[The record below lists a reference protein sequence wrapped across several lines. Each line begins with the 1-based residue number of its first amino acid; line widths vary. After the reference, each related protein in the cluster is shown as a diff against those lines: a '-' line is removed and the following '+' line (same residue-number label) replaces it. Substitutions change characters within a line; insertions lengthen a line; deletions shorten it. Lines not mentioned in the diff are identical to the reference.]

1 MIRFAL
7 SGSIDSSRA
16 GPARRAELESKL
28 RLAGKRWI
36 KKSLAKSGVLR
47 LAGQFP
53 PTAAIVLMY
62 HSVLDDPRE
71 CADSIGVANIN
82 ATDAFRKQM
91 EMLARSYDAVTV
103 EDIRLFVTGQKEM
116 PRRLVAV
123 TFDDGYA
130 DNAEVAA
137 PVLNGLGIPASFY
150 LTVESVNTGRAP
162 WFCHLRHAFTSTRKR
177 SWLDPTGRSW
187 DLADG
192 ARREPALSVASEHLT
207 RLVGSAQQEALQ
219 AIEMDL
225 DVEPLAPKKQL
236 MMTWEQAK
244 RLHRAGHVVGSHS
257 LTHPNMAYIADKDLN
272 YEFEESKRKMEREL
286 AMPVVHFSYPAAA
299 LAVSWTEHTV
309 AASEQ
314 VGYQTAVTT
323 TSGVVSRGAN
333 PLALRRIGAPDD
345 FGEFQWELQ
354 YAPLGR

>member
-1 MIRFAL
+1 
-7 SGSIDSSRA
+7 
-16 GPARRAELESKL
+16 LESKL
-28 RLAGKRWI
+28 RSTGKRWI
-36 KKSLAKSGVLR
+36 KKSVTNSGVLR
-47 LAGQFP
+47 LAGRFA

-71 CADSIGVANIN
+71 CADSIGVVNIHST
-82 ATDAFRKQM
+82 ALFRKQM
-91 EMLARSYDAVTV
+91 EVLARNYSPVTV
-103 EDIRLFVTGQKEM
+103 EGIRLFLAGKKTL
-116 PRRLVAV
+116 PRKPVAV

-130 DNAEVAA
+130 DNPEVAA
-137 PVLNGLGIPASFY
+137 PVLNRLGIAASFY
-150 LTVESVNTGRAP
+150 LTVESVDTGRAP
-162 WFCHLRHAFTSTRKR
+162 WFCHLRHAFTATRKK

-187 DLADG
+187 GLADA
-192 ARREPALSVASEHLT
+192 ARREPAFSVASEHLT

-219 AIEMDL
+219 AIERDL

-244 RLHRAGHVVGSHS
+244 RLHRDGHVVGSHS
-257 LTHPNMAYIADKDLN
+257 LTHPNMAYIADRDLN
-272 YEFEESKRKMEREL
+272 HEFVESKRRMEVEL